1 MNKNEKT
8 QYIIDLEKELESKH
22 VYDLMEKLMREL
34 IVHQPQNPIDF
45 LIERLKQPEG
55 IHS

>member
-22 VYDLMEKLMREL
+22 VYDLMEKLMRDL
-34 IVHQPQNPIDF
+34 IVHQPANPLDF
-45 LIERLKQPEG
+45 LIERLKHPEG
-55 IHS
+55 KRS

>member
-22 VYDLMEKLMREL
+22 VYDLMEKLMRDL
-34 IVHQPQNPIDF
+34 IVHQPEKPIDF

-55 IHS
+55 IQS